1 MLNTLARDPKTKTFA
16 MSLALA
22 AILSIVASGFTQPQ

>member
-1 MLNTLARDPKTKTFA
+1 MTDGLPADLA

-22 AILSIVASGFTQPQ
+22 AIATMCASLTD